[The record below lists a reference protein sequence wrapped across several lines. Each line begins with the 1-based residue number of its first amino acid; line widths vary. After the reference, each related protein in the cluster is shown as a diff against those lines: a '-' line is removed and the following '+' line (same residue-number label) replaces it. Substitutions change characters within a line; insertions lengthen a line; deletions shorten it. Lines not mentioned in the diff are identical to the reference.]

1 MPTKLSS
8 KLLCL
13 APQINAAVSTLIR
26 AVLFAM
32 GSGKMQTKTQTVM
45 RITNW
50 LVKARET
57 CNSPLIQE
65 PSTEGIGWDA
75 VFPA

>member
-1 MPTKLSS
+1 M
-8 KLLCL
+8 LL
-13 APQINAAVSTLIR
+13 PTLIR
-26 AVLFAM
+26 PVLFAM
-32 GSGKMQTKTQTVM
+32 GSGKMQTKTRTVM

-57 CNSPLIQE
+57 CIIPLIQG

-75 VFPA
+75 VFPAWLGMALLNSKQL